1 LALATLQARQQN
13 NEPFLRQYLGIQCSG
28 FKMLVSPMVH
38 ALWPVRERRC
48 NARLA
53 AEPHANIIGPPQ
65 CPVIA
70 IFTLRRIGE
79 PITVAAQEVDP
90 SSMELNHPPT
100 AGNPVDDA
108 RTDEIRPGAT
118 EPARPPDDPSWLFDI
133 LPFLTVPLDP
143 IRQDKPISVVP

>member
-1 LALATLQARQQN
+1 LHPRQQN
-13 NEPFLRQYLGIQCSG
+13 NEPFLRQYFGIQSSG
-28 FKMLVSPMVH
+28 FKTLISLIVH
-38 ALWPVRERRC
+38 TLWPTRERRR
-48 NARLA
+48 NARLSA
-53 AEPHANIIGPPQ
+53 KPHADVIGPPQ
-65 CPVIA
+65 GPVIA
-70 IFTLRRIGE
+70 IFALRRIGE

-118 EPARPPDDPSWLFDI
+118 EPARPPDDLSWLFDI